1 MSQSVASS
9 SRSGSTRGRR
19 SSLTFKGP
27 AAEKRVRAPPKV
39 VDPIPARRRSSEGKK
54 KRRSSAS
61 SAGSASK
68 GKGKEKASET
78 GGLSDKARG
87 KRRRVSPEPSS
98 DEEED
103 EENDDAST
111 AQVRPYER
119 HVARSLVQSRWK
131 TLSEGARED
140 VRYQAERT
148 ARELLDDLPSASSS
162 SARSLLARYADELDT
177 LLTTLPCPPLP
188 SALRIG
194 RNAKGKGREME
205 IGYALS
211 ARELKKRTTALE
223 TAYQHEQAEVDAL
236 EAKVE
241 EERRLLEADEAALEM
256 FEGAREKLRGAEEE
270 ELKAKRK
277 DVDEAGTLK
286 QKRQPLV
293 RSLLS
298 SRIPLTNTDRS
309 NTLGVPGL
317 KAPKERRKEGAVSR
331 ERFRRD
337 DVKTGGKRKRGDTEG
352 DDDEQEPAE
361 PATATTLR
369 LKRATKELQGLLTER
384 RRGRKTSE

>member
-270 ELKAKRK
+270 ELKAK
-277 DVDEAGTLK
+277 
-286 QKRQPLV
+286 PLV